1 MAKLEKKKCDK
12 LVELCDKYLSGIS
25 FYAKLQAAVGASV
38 YCSANN
44 DRAEIHEEIC
54 EIIGKDHS
62 DRAILDITN
71 NLDKSIGF
79 DLDADYNSADI
90 RGFAIKLARKLLEV

>member
-1 MAKLEKKKCDK
+1 MAKLEKEKCDQ

-25 FYAKLQAAVGASV
+25 FYAKLQAAVGSV
-38 YCSANN
+38 YCSASN
-44 DRAEIHEEIC
+44 DRADLHERIC
-54 EIIGKDHS
+54 EIIGKEHT

-71 NLDKSIGF
+71 SLDKSIGF